1 MRSEN
6 HMVFHGLQAGRFL
19 IVGAANFIVTLA
31 VFYGLLKFL
40 GANYLFA
47 LVCAWSVGILFSYV
61 VNFRWV
67 FRPEERIR
75 FNLRFVQYVAAGA
88 ISVLLNMVALHFVV
102 TSTRYDPF
110 LVQCALIPMV
120 VVFNYATAKFW
131 SLRTDQ

>member
-1 MRSEN
+1 MA
-6 HMVFHGLQAGRFL
+6 FHGLQAGRFL
-19 IVGAANFIVTLA
+19 IVGAANFVVTMA
-31 VFYGLLKFL
+31 VFYGLLQFL

-47 LVCAWSVGILFSYV
+47 LVCAWSVGVLFSYV
-61 VNFRWV
+61 VNFSWV

-75 FNLRFVQYVAAGA
+75 FNRRFVRYVTAGA

-102 TSTRYDPF
+102 ISTRYDPF
-110 LVQCALIPMV
+110 LVQCALIPLV